1 MVRKTET
8 ERATRLITVHLIS
21 LTPLNLCLS
30 HSPRAGEMQPG
41 DFTLAALQQACGN
54 HSCTVTG
61 RNQLKLATKPHSSV
75 A

>member
-1 MVRKTET
+1 MVRKRET

-30 HSPRAGEMQPG
+30 HSPRVG

-54 HSCTVTG
+54 HSSTVTG
-61 RNQLKLATKPHSSV
+61 RNQLKLATKLHSSF